1 MDSSYGRF
9 QDDIFRELQDL
20 EDRQRSIMFGRFVA
34 DVARCGITLDEL
46 IEMTHG
52 CRDGG
57 EFLEL
62 VEQAAIG
69 RGALVTGGTE

>member
-1 MDSSYGRF
+1 MDLYGRF
-9 QDDIFRELQDL
+9 QDDVFRELQDL
-20 EDRQRSIMFGRFVA
+20 EDRQRSIMFERFVA
-34 DVARCGITLDEL
+34 DMARCGIHLDEL

-62 VEQAAIG
+62 VKQAAIG
-69 RGALVTGGTE
+69 CGAVVTGGKE